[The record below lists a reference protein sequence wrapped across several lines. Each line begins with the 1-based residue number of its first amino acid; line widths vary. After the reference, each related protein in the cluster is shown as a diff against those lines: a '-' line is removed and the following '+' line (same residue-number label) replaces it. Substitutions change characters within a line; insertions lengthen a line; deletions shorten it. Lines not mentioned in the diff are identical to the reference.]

1 MPSYPLSDGRVKVPA
16 AWLIEQCG
24 FKGKAFGQAGV
35 YEHQAL
41 VLVNLGGAEGTEIAL
56 LAETIRET
64 VTQRFGIQIEPEV
77 KYIS

>member
-1 MPSYPLSDGRVKVPA
+1 
-16 AWLIEQCG
+16 
-24 FKGKAFGQAGV
+24 
-35 YEHQAL
+35 
-41 VLVNLGGAEGTEIAL
+41 